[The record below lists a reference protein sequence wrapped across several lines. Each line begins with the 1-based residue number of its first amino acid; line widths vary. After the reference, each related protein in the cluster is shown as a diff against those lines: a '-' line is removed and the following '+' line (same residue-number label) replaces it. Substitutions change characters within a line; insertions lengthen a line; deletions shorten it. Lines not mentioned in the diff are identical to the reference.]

1 MDIVGL
7 VIDGAID
14 SELSHGQTFDR
25 IMVAMYELY
34 SDEKNCGNVKE
45 LEVTGSYSASVQQRG
60 G

>member
-14 SELSHGQTFDR
+14 SELSHRQTFDR

-34 SDEKNCGNVKE
+34 IVMKKFVEM
-45 LEVTGSYSASVQQRG
+45 
-60 G
+60 